1 MMTCVLVC
9 LVKSGDFIEA
19 EKPFGVMALP
29 ADWITDAWQRNC
41 HLECF
46 DCGVTRIQKPETN

>member
-29 ADWITDAWQRNC
+29 ADWITDAWQRDC

-46 DCGVTRIQKPETN
+46 DCGVIRI